1 MISRRHCLRSQSFK
15 RYAEITSEPTEFNLY
30 GETGLLYVWLRLI
43 TRERDYNLYCHFYQK
58 DGGAKVE

>member
-1 MISRRHCLRSQSFK
+1 MCRS
-15 RYAEITSEPTEFNLY
+15 YAEVTSEPQSSICM
-30 GETGLLYVWLRLI
+30 GKTGLLYVWLRLI